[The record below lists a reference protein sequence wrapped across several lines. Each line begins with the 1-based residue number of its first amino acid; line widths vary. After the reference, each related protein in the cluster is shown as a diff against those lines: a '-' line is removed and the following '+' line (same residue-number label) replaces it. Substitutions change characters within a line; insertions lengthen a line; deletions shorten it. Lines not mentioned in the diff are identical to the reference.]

1 MEKILSV
8 SVETN
13 YGTRRVYPK
22 CNVSRT
28 LAEIA
33 GTTTL
38 TDRDIELIKQLG
50 YTFRVVT
57 EEL

>member
-1 MEKILSV
+1 MELLV
-8 SVETN
+8 SIETS

-22 CNVSRT
+22 CSTSRT
-28 LAEIA
+28 LAEVA
-33 GTTTL
+33 GKTTL
-38 TDRDIELIKQLG
+38 TDRDVNLLKQLG

>member
-1 MEKILSV
+1 MELLV
-8 SVETN
+8 SIETN

-22 CNVSRT
+22 CRPSRT

-38 TDRDIELIKQLG
+38 TDRDVSLIKQLG

>member
-1 MEKILSV
+1 MELLV
-8 SVETN
+8 SIETN

-22 CNVSRT
+22 CNTSRT

-38 TDRDIELIKQLG
+38 TDRDVSLIKQLG

>member
-1 MEKILSV
+1 MELLV
-8 SVETN
+8 SIETN

-22 CNVSRT
+22 CSTSRT

-38 TDRDIELIKQLG
+38 TDRDVQLIKRLG

>member
-1 MEKILSV
+1 MELLV
-8 SVETN
+8 SIETS

-22 CNVSRT
+22 CSTSRT

-38 TDRDIELIKQLG
+38 TERDVNLIKQLG

>member
-1 MEKILSV
+1 MELLV
-8 SVETN
+8 SIETS

-22 CNVSRT
+22 CSTSRT

-33 GTTTL
+33 GTTTF
-38 TDRDIELIKQLG
+38 TDRDVNLIKQLG

-57 EEL
+57 EEV

>member
-1 MEKILSV
+1 MELLV
-8 SVETN
+8 SIETS
-13 YGTRRVYPK
+13 YGTRRVYTK
-22 CNVSRT
+22 CSTPRT

-38 TDRDIELIKQLG
+38 TDRDVQLIKRLG

>member
-1 MEKILSV
+1 MELLV
-8 SVETN
+8 SIETN

-22 CNVSRT
+22 CHTSRT

-38 TDRDIELIKQLG
+38 TDRDVSLIKQLG

>member
-1 MEKILSV
+1 MELLV
-8 SVETN
+8 SIETS

-22 CNVSRT
+22 CKISRT

-38 TDRDIELIKQLG
+38 TDRDVSLIKQLG

>member
-1 MEKILSV
+1 MELLV
-8 SVETN
+8 SIETS

-22 CNVSRT
+22 CSKSRT

-38 TDRDIELIKQLG
+38 TDRDVNLIKQLG

-57 EEL
+57 EEV

>member
-1 MEKILSV
+1 MELLV
-8 SVETN
+8 SIETN

-22 CNVSRT
+22 CSTSRT
-28 LAEIA
+28 LAEVA
-33 GTTTL
+33 GKTTL
-38 TDRDIELIKQLG
+38 TDRDVNLLKQLG

>member
-1 MEKILSV
+1 MELLV
-8 SVETN
+8 SIETS

-22 CNVSRT
+22 CSTSRT

-33 GTTTL
+33 GKTTL
-38 TDRDIELIKQLG
+38 TDRDVNLLKRLG

>member
-1 MEKILSV
+1 MELLV
-8 SVETN
+8 SIETN

-22 CNVSRT
+22 CSTSRT
-28 LAEIA
+28 LAQIA

-38 TDRDIELIKQLG
+38 TDRDVTLIKQLG

>member
-1 MEKILSV
+1 MELLV
-8 SVETN
+8 SIETN

-22 CNVSRT
+22 CSTSRT
-28 LAEIA
+28 LAKIVNK
-33 GTTTL
+33 TTF
-38 TDRDIELIKQLG
+38 TDRDIQLLKELG

>member
-1 MEKILSV
+1 MELLV
-8 SVETN
+8 SIETN

-22 CNVSRT
+22 CNTSRT

-33 GTTTL
+33 GTTTF
-38 TDRDIELIKQLG
+38 TDRDVSLIKQLG

>member
-1 MEKILSV
+1 MEMLV
-8 SVETN
+8 SIETS

-22 CNVSRT
+22 CKTSRT

-38 TDRDIELIKQLG
+38 TDRDVSLIKQLG

>member
-1 MEKILSV
+1 MELLV
-8 SVETN
+8 SIETC

-22 CNVSRT
+22 CGTSRT
-28 LAEIA
+28 FARIA

-38 TDRDIELIKQLG
+38 TDRDVQLIKQLG